1 MAARSWLGLSGVGSL
16 LSSGGVLAT
25 WACCS
30 LPIAAGAL
38 GAGVGTVGAALT
50 RWRPYLM
57 ALSFLLAGIS
67 LAAAYRPLPRA
78 GAGASCTVRSRR
90 SRLQWAWA
98 LVAITAFVA
107 TLPLWEILWLGL

>member
-1 MAARSWLGLSGVGSL
+1 MAARNWLSLSGVGSL
-16 LSSGGVLAT
+16 LSSGGVIAT

-38 GAGVGTVGAALT
+38 GAGVGSVGAALT
-50 RWRPYLM
+50 LWRPYLM
-57 ALSFLLAGIS
+57 ALSFVLAGIS
-67 LAAAYRPLPRA
+67 LAAAYRPLPRT

-90 SRLQWAWA
+90 RRLLWAWT